1 MEAVKGGTLYKDP
14 KIERAVISHFKIY
27 EVSDMELDSLK
38 EGDDGGKE
46 LNYSIACFSS
56 LIGITLSFATSSFRS
71 ENIKNAIIFFSA
83 FLLFAGIGFFLSYR
97 KSSKKTDKIYK
108 KIKSRGYNISKLDK

>member
-1 MEAVKGGTLYKDP
+1 MKAVKGGSEYKEP
-14 KIERAVISHFKIY
+14 KIIRAAIGEFIIY
-27 EVSDMELDSLK
+27 EVKEEELEVLRD
-38 EGDDGGKE
+38 GGDGGKY

-56 LIGITLSFATSSFRS
+56 FIGIALSFATSSFRS
-71 ENIKNAIIFFSA
+71 ENIKNAMIFFSA

-108 KIKSRGYNISKLDK
+108 KIKSRRYNISKLDK

>member
-38 EGDDGGKE
+38 EAMME
-46 LNYSIACFSS
+46 ERSSI
-56 LIGITLSFATSSFRS
+56 IR
-71 ENIKNAIIFFSA
+71 
-83 FLLFAGIGFFLSYR
+83 
-97 KSSKKTDKIYK
+97 
-108 KIKSRGYNISKLDK
+108 